1 MGQRR
6 HTRECRLP
14 GLTRTGINAALY
26 RDPILAAER
35 RAMIPLGR
43 SGTVKDVAGMV
54 AFLRG
59 KDAQFITGE
68 NIFVDGG
75 FARSSLNR
83 RGRQL

>member
-1 MGQRR
+1 
-6 HTRECRLP
+6 
-14 GLTRTGINAALY
+14 
-26 RDPILAAER
+26 
-35 RAMIPLGR
+35 MIPLGR